1 VCIAHDIPM
10 IIPVIIISTTTD
22 EINGDTIKDR
32 YRPKNNIIIVIDNIP
47 ITTDSITQSLS
58 LIIIGED
65 NVTSPSQLAAFHLNI
80 Y

>member
-1 VCIAHDIPM
+1 M

-32 YRPKNNIIIVIDNIP
+32 YIPKKNRIIIIDNIP

-65 NVTSPSQLAAFHLNI
+65 NVTFPSQLAAFHLNI